1 MSTAGSEV
9 AAGFKTNLLGI
20 IMKCHAMLINFLFA
34 FSLPVSVVL
43 RQSSQ
48 ATVKKDWKKLFE

>member
-9 AAGFKTNLLGI
+9 AAGFKTNLFQI
-20 IMKCHAMLINFLFA
+20 IIRYHAILINFMFA
-34 FSLPVSVVL
+34 FPLPVSVVL

-48 ATVKKDWKKLFE
+48 ATEKKIEKKTF